1 MNWAVIDSNTNI
13 VVNVVLWD
21 GVSTWSPPEGCIA
34 IQSDVAGIGWIYN
47 PDDGSLTPP
56 EDQQ

>member
-1 MNWAVIDSNTNI
+1 MNWAVVDMSVNI

-21 GVSTWSPPEGCIA
+21 GVSDWAPPEGCTA

-47 PDDGSLTPP
+47 PDDGSFTPP
-56 EDQQ
+56 EE